1 MAPGVKHLCKMIKV
15 ASKCLSI
22 TDSYGG
28 GSYCGLDI
36 SIVIMKAL
44 RNVGTSYLT
53 SFDKVQWFP

>member
-28 GSYCGLDI
+28 GSHYGLDI
-36 SIVIMKAL
+36 SIMIIKAL
-44 RNVGTSYLT
+44 RNVDTSDQ
-53 SFDKVQWFP
+53 F

>member
-1 MAPGVKHLCKMIKV
+1 MTPGVKHLCKMIKV

-22 TDSYGG
+22 TDSYGD

-44 RNVGTSYLT
+44 RNVDTSDQ
-53 SFDKVQWFP
+53 F